1 MTHQALLILGM
12 NKMITKSITCDNCG
26 KELITDTPYPH
37 KFALELRVIDT
48 NRNTSG
54 MRYAVAMLPP
64 FDGNKH
70 FCSKKCLGE
79 WCSK

>member
-1 MTHQALLILGM
+1 
-12 NKMITKSITCDNCG
+12 MITQSITCDTCS

-37 KFALELRVIDT
+37 NFNFELRVIDT

-54 MRYAVAMLPP
+54 IQFAVHMSPP
-64 FDGNKH
+64 FDGVKH

-79 WCSK
+79 FCSK